1 LVTEFSIQT
10 MKKEIRHPDKEFSFG
25 LFSAGVSCGGW
36 LFVSG
41 QGPLDM
47 KSGKRVPGTIEE
59 ETVRTLNNL
68 DRVLGEAGCTR
79 DDVVKCTCYLADMD
93 DFEGFNRAYGEFFT
107 GVRPARTTVGA
118 RLMKSIRVE
127 IDAIARHSGGTELES
142 PTACRG

>member
-1 LVTEFSIQT
+1 
-10 MKKEIRHPDKEFSFG
+10 MKKEIRHPDKEFTYG
-25 LFSAGVSCGGW
+25 LFSAGVSSGDW

-47 KSGKRVPGTIEE
+47 KSGKLVPGTIEE
-59 ETVRTLNNL
+59 ETLRTLNNL

-79 DDVVKCTCYLADMD
+79 DNVVKCTCYLADMD

-127 IDAIARHSGGTELES
+127 IDAIARHSDGTALDRS
-142 PTACRG
+142 VDCRG

>member
-1 LVTEFSIQT
+1 
-10 MKKEIRHPDKEFSFG
+10 MKKEIRHPDKEFTYG
-25 LFSAGVSCGGW
+25 LFSAGVSSGDW

-59 ETVRTLNNL
+59 ETLRTLNNL

-79 DDVVKCTCYLADMD
+79 DNVVKCTCYLADMD

-127 IDAIARHSGGTELES
+127 IDAIARHSDGTALDRS
-142 PTACRG
+142 VDCRG